1 MKEDENMEQQTSL
14 KRTLKT
20 SDLIIYGLVFMI
32 PLAPAAM
39 YGTFLAPAGGMVALC
54 YLIGMI
60 AMFFTGMS
68 YQVMSQKYPL
78 AGSVYVYVQK
88 GVSPT
93 LGFLTGWSILLDYFL
108 LPATAVIIGSSFANA
123 MIPSVP
129 LWAWAIIFIAFS
141 TIINIVG
148 VDLMSKCSWILFALQ
163 VVVILAF
170 VACILRLWI
179 NGTVHFNMISFYNP
193 EHFDMSGIL
202 QATGIVILS
211 YLGFD
216 AISTLAEETINPEK
230 SVGKA
235 IIYSILVI
243 GIIFI
248 VITFFAGLAYPN
260 YEELNVDTA
269 FIDIVSFVGGK
280 WLTVLTTVTLVLSFG
295 IATTQASQTAVAR
308 VLFAMGRDGVLP
320 KQLSN
325 ISEKYQTPV
334 VATIFVGL
342 VITPISIFCSLGLIS
357 TLVSFG
363 ALVGFILLN
372 ASVIWKF
379 FIQDKEGREKQ
390 KGKYLL
396 KYLLCPL
403 IGLAVTLWIFTNLG
417 INAHLVGFL
426 WLAVGF
432 TYLFLVTKCFRN
444 PVPQLDIS

>member
-1 MKEDENMEQQTSL
+1 MEQQGKQTTL

-54 YLIGMI
+54 YLIGMV

-68 YQVMSQKYPL
+68 YKFMSQKYPM

-88 GVSPT
+88 GVSPA

-108 LPATAVIIGSSFANA
+108 LPATVVIIGSSFANA

-129 LWAWAIIFIAFS
+129 TWVWAILFIALS
-141 TIINIVG
+141 TIINVVG

-163 VVVILAF
+163 IIVIVAF
-170 VACILRLWI
+170 VICVIRLWV
-179 NGTVHFNMISFYNP
+179 NGTVHFNTISFYNP
-193 EHFDMSGIL
+193 EHFNMSGIL

-216 AISTLAEETINPEK
+216 AISTLSEEAINPEK

-235 IIYSILVI
+235 IIFSILIVGLIFVI
-243 GIIFI
+243 
-248 VITFFAGLAYPN
+248 ITFFAGIAYPN

-269 FIDIVSFVGGK
+269 FIDVVSFVGGK
-280 WLTVLTTVTLVLSFG
+280 WLTVLTTITLILSFG
-295 IATTQASQTAVAR
+295 VATTQASQAAVAR
-308 VLFAMGRDGVLP
+308 VLFAMGRDGVIP
-320 KQLSN
+320 RQLAF
-325 ISEKYQTPV
+325 ISKKNQTPV
-334 VATIFVGL
+334 VAIIFVGII
-342 VITPISIFCSLGLIS
+342 ITPISLFCTLGLIS

-363 ALVGFILLN
+363 ALFGFILLN
-372 ASVIWKF
+372 IAVIRKF
-379 FIQDKEGREKQ
+379 FIQDRVGGFQKKGRLILQ
-390 KGKYLL
+390 YLM
-396 KYLLCPL
+396 CPL
-403 IGLAVTLWIFTNLG
+403 IGLLVTLWIFTNLG
-417 INAHLVGFL
+417 INAHIVGFL

-432 TYLFLVTKCFRN
+432 IYLLCVTKFFRN
-444 PVPQLDIS
+444 PVPQLDMN

>member
-1 MKEDENMEQQTSL
+1 MEQQGKQITL

-39 YGTFLAPAGGMVALC
+39 YGTYLALSGGMVALC
-54 YLIGMI
+54 FLIGMV

-68 YQVMSQKYPL
+68 YKIMSQKYPM

-88 GVSPT
+88 GVSPA

-108 LPATAVIIGSSFANA
+108 LPATVVIIGSSFANA

-129 LWAWAIIFIAFS
+129 TWAWAILFIAFS
-141 TIINIVG
+141 TITNVVG

-163 VVVILAF
+163 MFVIIAF
-170 VACILRLWI
+170 VVCVIRLLA
-179 NGTVHFNMISFYNP
+179 NGTIQLNTISFYNP
-193 EHFDMSGIL
+193 GHFDVSGIL

-216 AISTLAEETINPEK
+216 AISTLSEETVNPEK

-235 IIYSILVI
+235 IIFSILIV

-248 VITFFAGLAYPN
+248 IITFFAGVAYPN

-269 FIDIVSFVGGK
+269 FVDVVNFVGGK
-280 WLTVLTTVTLVLSFG
+280 WLTVLTTLTLVLSFG
-295 IATTQASQTAVAR
+295 VATTQASQTAVAR

-320 KQLSN
+320 KQLSYL
-325 ISEKYQTPV
+325 SKKYQTPV
-334 VATIFVGL
+334 VATVFVGI
-342 VITPISIFCSLGLIS
+342 VITPIALFCSLGLIS
-357 TLVSFG
+357 TMVSFG
-363 ALVGFILLN
+363 ALFGFILLN
-372 ASVIWKF
+372 IAVISKF
-379 FIQDKEGREKQ
+379 YIQDKAGRDQ
-390 KGKYLL
+390 NRVRYLL

-403 IGLAVTLWIFTNLG
+403 IGLLVTLWIFANLG
-417 INAHLVGFL
+417 INAHVVGFAWMAIGIVYLVG
-426 WLAVGF
+426 
-432 TYLFLVTKCFRN
+432 VTRFFKN
-444 PVPQLDIS
+444 PVPQLDLN